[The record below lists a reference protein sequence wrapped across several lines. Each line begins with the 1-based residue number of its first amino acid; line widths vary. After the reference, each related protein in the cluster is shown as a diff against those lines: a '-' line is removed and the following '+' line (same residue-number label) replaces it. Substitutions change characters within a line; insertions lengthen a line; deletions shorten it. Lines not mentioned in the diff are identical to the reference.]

1 MSSPRPDSLARGA
14 FLTIA
19 MRWTDRLIGIV
30 STLILARLL
39 TPGDFGIV
47 AMASLVILLIDTLL
61 DLGVNAALVQN
72 RAAERAD
79 FDTAWT
85 LRLLQSALAALA
97 IGLACAP
104 LAARYFADARV
115 EPVLWIMALSVLVAG
130 FENIGIVNFQK
141 HLEFGREF
149 RFFFYRRVAGFVITL
164 ALALLLRNY
173 WAMVFGALAGRL
185 VGVGLSYAMHDF
197 RPRFSLER
205 LRALWSFS
213 QWMLVRNLGSYG
225 AQQIDKILV
234 GRRNGAATLGAYN
247 LADDVAA
254 MPVTELLAPIGRV
267 LFPAFVQLADDPP
280 ALRRTFMLAFGIQL
294 LVALP
299 AGVGLALV
307 ADLAVPLLLGA
318 QWLPTVPLLQIL
330 ALISIATA
338 LTHGSAYLLLALG
351 KVRVQALLVW
361 AQFVLLAAL
370 LLIALPTAG
379 AVDIATARL
388 AVAVIIVFVF
398 LALVL
403 RALPILRLA
412 DFVTNGWRPIVATA
426 VMAAV
431 LLQWPTSIELPLAV
445 LLLAKVSFGV
455 TAYAAAI
462 LLLWWF
468 SGRPDGPERTVLDKV
483 MPAQPPA
490 AGAASFATID
500 ALPDTPRSL
509 LRRAGDNRF
518 ESGPEWFALLQRAVF
533 ANDPGVRYGCV
544 ERDGAC
550 MAILPLRLTEQGRL
564 RRLEALANFYTPL
577 YDPPLA
583 PAAQTADVANLLRH
597 IVREAGTVHE
607 MRFAPMDPDAPAYAL
622 LSTALRNAGWVP
634 YRYFCFGNW
643 HHAVDSDWPGYFA
656 QRPGEVRSTVKRMGK
671 KFAAAGGTL
680 DIIQSPGNLEAA
692 IAAFVEVYNASWKV
706 PEPYPEFIP
715 GLIRLLAT
723 GGQLR
728 LGIARLDGRPIAAQL
743 WSVHAGRAAIVK
755 LAHREDSADYAA
767 GTLLTAHLMEHVIA
781 VDQVSEIDYLI
792 GDDAYKRNWMS
803 RRRERWGIVA
813 YNPRTTR
820 GLLLLIRE
828 SLACLIKRM
837 TRPHLTQ

>member
-1 MSSPRPDSLARGA
+1 MNAPRPDSLARGA

-30 STLILARLL
+30 STLLLARLL
-39 TPGDFGIV
+39 APDDFGIV
-47 AMASLVILLIDTLL
+47 AMASLVVLLIDTLL
-61 DLGVNAALVQN
+61 DLGVNAALVQKW
-72 RAAERAD
+72 AADRDD

-85 LRLLQSALAALA
+85 LRIIQATLAALA

-104 LAARYFADARV
+104 LAASYFADARV
-115 EPVLWIMALSVLVAG
+115 EPVLWVMALSVLVAG
-130 FENIGIVNFQK
+130 CENIGIVNFQK
-141 HLEFGREF
+141 HLEFSREF

-173 WAMVFGALAGRL
+173 WAMVFGTLLGRL
-185 VGVGLSYAMHDF
+185 VGVGLSYTMHDF
-197 RPRFSLER
+197 RPRISLHR
-205 LRALWSFS
+205 LGAIWSFS
-213 QWMLVRNLGSYG
+213 QWMLVRNLGTYG

-234 GRRNGAATLGAYN
+234 GRRNGTATLGAYN

-267 LFPAFVQLADDPP
+267 LFPAFVQLSDDPP

-294 LVALP
+294 LVAMP

-318 QWLPTVPLLQIL
+318 QWLPVVPLLQIL

-370 LLIALPTAG
+370 LLIVLPTAG
-379 AVDIATARL
+379 AADIAMARL
-388 AVAVIIVFVF
+388 AVTALAVFAF

-412 DFVTNGWRPIVATA
+412 DFLANGWRPIVATTI
-426 VMAAV
+426 MAAV
-431 LLQWPTSIELPLAV
+431 LLQWPASIELPPAI

-455 TAYAAAI
+455 TAYATAI

-468 SGRPDGPERTVLDKV
+468 SGRPDGPERAVLDKII
-483 MPAQPPA
+483 PAQPPA
-490 AGAASFATID
+490 AGVTSFAMIG
-500 ALPDTPRSL
+500 ALPDNARIL
-509 LRRAGDNRF
+509 FRRASDNHF
-518 ESGPEWFALLQRAVF
+518 ESGPEWFALLQHTVF
-533 ANDPGVRYGCV
+533 ANDPGVRYGSV
-544 ERDGAC
+544 ERDGTC
-550 MAILPLRLTEQGRL
+550 MAVLPLRLAGQGKL
-564 RRLEALANFYTPL
+564 RRMEALANFYTPL

-583 PAAQTADVANLLRH
+583 PAAQATDVANLLRH
-597 IVREAGTVHE
+597 AAREAGTVHE

-622 LSTALRNAGWVP
+622 LNTALRQAGWFP
-634 YRYFCFGNW
+634 FRYFCFGNW
-643 HHAVDSDWPGYFA
+643 YHAVDSDWPGYLA
-656 QRPGEVRSTVKRMGK
+656 GRPGEVRSTVKRMGK
-671 KFAAAGGTL
+671 KFAAAAGTL
-680 DIIQSPGNLEAA
+680 DIIQSPENIETA
-692 IAAFVEVYNASWKV
+692 IAAFVEVYNASWKK

-715 GLIRLLAT
+715 GLIRLLAAS
-723 GGQLR
+723 GHLR
-728 LGIARLDGRPIAAQL
+728 LGIARLDGHPIAAQL
-743 WSVHAGRAAIVK
+743 WSVHAGRATIIK
-755 LAHREDSADYAA
+755 LAHREDSTDYAA
-767 GTLLTAHLMEHVIA
+767 GTLLTAHLMEHVITIDR
-781 VDQVSEIDYLI
+781 VREVDYLI

-813 YNPRTTR
+813 YNPGTTY
-820 GLLLLIRE
+820 GLLLVIRE
-828 SLACLIKRM
+828 SIGRALKRL
-837 TRPHLTQ
+837 RGGSRA